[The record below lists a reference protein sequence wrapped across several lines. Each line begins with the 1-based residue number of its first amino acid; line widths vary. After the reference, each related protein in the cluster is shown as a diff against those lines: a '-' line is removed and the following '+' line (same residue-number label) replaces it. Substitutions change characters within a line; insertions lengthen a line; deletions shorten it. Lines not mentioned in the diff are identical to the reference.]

1 MNYELIKSSYNDI
14 EKLIEYKKKTIFE
27 YAKDLPDEEIT
38 RINNYVKN
46 NVPKILDN
54 YSNIVVDNKVVGCLL
69 VMNKDDGILLDEI
82 YIEEEYRN
90 KGIGKDIIRNVLKES
105 DIVYL
110 WVYKENERAISLYKD
125 LGFII
130 IDETEERFYMKYSK
144 WI

>member
-14 EKLIEYKKKTIFE
+14 EKLVEYKKKTIFE
-27 YAKDLPDEEIT
+27 YAKKLPDEEIT

-125 LGFII
+125 LGFKI

-144 WI
+144 

>member
-54 YSNIVVDNKVVGCLL
+54 YSNIVVGNKVVGCLL
-69 VMNKDDGILLDEI
+69 VVNKDDGVLLDEI
-82 YIEEEYRN
+82 YIEEQYRN
-90 KGIGKDIIRNVLKES
+90 KGIGKYIIRNVLKGS
-105 DIVYL
+105 DVVYL

-125 LGFII
+125 LGFKV

-144 WI
+144 

>member
-144 WI
+144 

>member
-54 YSNIVVDNKVVGCLL
+54 YSNIVVGNKVVGCLL
-69 VMNKDDGILLDEI
+69 VVNKDDGVLLDEI
-82 YIEEEYRN
+82 YIEEQYRN
-90 KGIGKDIIRNVLKES
+90 KGIGKDIIRNVLKGS
-105 DIVYL
+105 DVVYL

-125 LGFII
+125 LGFKV

-144 WI
+144 